1 MAKKKRKSRK
11 AKTAESQLA
20 GGSVSLGRRAAE
32 RRSHRQTIYL
42 NDNELAAVNLYC
54 RKFNVRS
61 RSALFRESVLMR
73 IISVLDESQPTLF

>member
-11 AKTAESQLA
+11 TKADASRIA
-20 GGSVSLGRRAAE
+20 GSISLRRRAEE
-32 RRSHRQTIYL
+32 RRAHRQVIYL
-42 NDNELAAVNLYC
+42 NDNELAAINLYC

-73 IISVLDESQPTLF
+73 VISVLDESQPTLF

>member
-11 AKTAESQLA
+11 AKAAESQLA
-20 GGSVSLGRRAAE
+20 GSVSLRRRAAE
-32 RRSHRQTIYL
+32 RRSHRQVIYL

-73 IISVLDESQPTLF
+73 VISVLDESQPTLF